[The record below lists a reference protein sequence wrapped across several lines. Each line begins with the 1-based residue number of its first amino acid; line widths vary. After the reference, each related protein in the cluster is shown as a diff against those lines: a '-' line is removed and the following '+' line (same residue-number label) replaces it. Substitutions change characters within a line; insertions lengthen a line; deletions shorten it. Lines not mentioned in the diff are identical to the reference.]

1 MKKKIFYGWYVVIA
15 CIIIAAAGIGFH
27 NTASIFII
35 PVTEDLGLSR
45 GEFTFFRTIIALL
58 GAVLLPL
65 YGRLAKRFS
74 IKSVMLVGTVLS
86 SLSLVGYSY
95 ATHLWHFYLIA
106 IFNGLFVNASHFMM
120 IGILINR
127 WFEDKRGLA
136 LGLAFAGSGLG
147 AAIMNPM
154 ASVIIET
161 FDWRWGF
168 RFMGIVAVIIL
179 IPTIV
184 FLIKESPEKMK
195 LSPYR
200 KDNKDIAKAPN
211 TRTPTG
217 LTLTEARKTPVFW
230 FLAVALFSIAI
241 GAAGPHSHIAPY
253 LVDLGY
259 YPTLVATIVSFSM
272 VILTV
277 GKILMGNIFDRS
289 GTFVGGIILGSL
301 FILSPIFA
309 LLATNPTAAWL
320 HAFILGMAAT
330 GFSISANIFVMKFFG
345 EKDFPV
351 ILSVFSSIMAFG
363 GAFAPPA
370 MGFVYD
376 IFGTYTNAWYFLI
389 ASGIAVFIC
398 FIGVNVTGKKLL
410 NSQN

>member
-1 MKKKIFYGWYVVIA
+1 MKKKVFYGWYIVVA

-45 GEFTFFRTIIALL
+45 GEFTFFRTIVTIL
-58 GAVLLPL
+58 GAALLPL
-65 YGRLAKRFS
+65 YGKLAKRYS
-74 IKSVMLVGTVLS
+74 LKNIMLCGTILS
-86 SLSLVGYSY
+86 SISLIGYSF
-95 ATHLWHFYLIA
+95 ASDLWHFYLMA
-106 IFNGLFVNASHFMM
+106 VFNGLFVNASHFMI

-127 WFEDKRGLA
+127 WFEYKRGFA

-154 ASVIIET
+154 ASVVIEN

-168 RFMGIVAVIIL
+168 RFTGIVALIVL
-179 IPTIV
+179 IPTIL
-184 FLIKESPEKMK
+184 FLIKEYPEKVG

-200 KDNKDIAKAPN
+200 KDGSESAKASS
-211 TRTPTG
+211 THIPTG
-217 LTLTEARKTPVFW
+217 LTLAEARKTPAFW
-230 FLAVALFSIAI
+230 FLAIALFSIAI
-241 GAAGPHSHIAPY
+241 GAAGPHAHIAPF

-277 GKILMGNIFDRS
+277 GKIFMGNVFDRF
-289 GTFVGGIILGSL
+289 GTYVGGIILGSL
-301 FILSPIFA
+301 FILSPISALFA
-309 LLATNPTAAWL
+309 ATPAAAWF
-320 HAFILGMAAT
+320 HAFLLGMAAT
-330 GFSISANIFVMKFFG
+330 GFSIAANIFVMKFFG

-351 ILSVFSSIMAFG
+351 ILSIFSSIMAFG

-389 ASGIAVFIC
+389 ASGFAVFIC
-398 FIGVNVTGKKLL
+398 FIGVNVTGKKIK
-410 NSQN
+410 